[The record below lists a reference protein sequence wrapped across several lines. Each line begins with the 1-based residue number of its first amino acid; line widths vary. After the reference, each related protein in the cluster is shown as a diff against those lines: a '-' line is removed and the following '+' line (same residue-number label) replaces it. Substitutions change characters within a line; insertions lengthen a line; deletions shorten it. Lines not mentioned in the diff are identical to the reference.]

1 MRGAGQSYASFVR
14 PVGQQQLLGLFFD
27 MHLVFKDKADLLVD
41 FFFFFFLSGAF
52 KNSRFPFGT
61 LLEVH
66 ANAIFKDSSQNYK
79 MLNGN
84 ILSNSEL

>member
-41 FFFFFFLSGAF
+41 FFFFF
-52 KNSRFPFGT
+52 
-61 LLEVH
+61 E
-66 ANAIFKDSSQNYK
+66 SSF
-79 MLNGN
+79 
-84 ILSNSEL
+84 